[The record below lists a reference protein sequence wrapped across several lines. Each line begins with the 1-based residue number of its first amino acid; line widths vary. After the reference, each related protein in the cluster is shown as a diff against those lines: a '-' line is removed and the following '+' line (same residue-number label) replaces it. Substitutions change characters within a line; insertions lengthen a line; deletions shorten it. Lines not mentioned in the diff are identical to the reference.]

1 MVEIHDKKECSGCG
15 TCAAVCP
22 KKCIEMLEDKEG
34 FLYPKVNIN
43 KCVKC
48 DMCDKV
54 CPFKNTYPTKV
65 YKVYGFNS
73 IDEMNR
79 LRSSSGG
86 FFSVIAG
93 LIIAEKGIVFG
104 VGMTADCRESCYY
117 VAEDMDGL
125 KKLIGSKYIQV
136 EAGKMFEHVKEQLET
151 GRKVLYS
158 GTPCAVN
165 GLRRFLGN
173 DYENLICVDVVCHG
187 VPSKKIWMK
196 HLEYVE
202 KEKKIV
208 NVSFRYKKDGWQNF
222 SMGYICQDQ
231 GKILVSKDRDFYMI
245 MFLNNYSLRP
255 SCYACRVKGN
265 NTADI
270 TMGDFWGGEDVIPDL
285 YDGKGSSLVILRSEK
300 GQKIFEAVK
309 AAGKYKE
316 VSYPD
321 AVRHNTPEFKSVA
334 KPKRRKEFYDDL
346 NKVSY
351 EKIIEKYCSIPF
363 SVKLKDTIK
372 SALRKKGIS
381 GGN

>member
-1 MVEIHDKKECSGCG
+1 
-15 TCAAVCP
+15 
-22 KKCIEMLEDKEG
+22 
-34 FLYPKVNIN
+34 
-43 KCVKC
+43 
-48 DMCDKV
+48 
-54 CPFKNTYPTKV
+54 
-65 YKVYGFNS
+65 
-73 IDEMNR
+73 
-79 LRSSSGG
+79 
-86 FFSVIAG
+86 
-93 LIIAEKGIVFG
+93 
-104 VGMTADCRESCYY
+104 
-117 VAEDMDGL
+117 
-125 KKLIGSKYIQV
+125 
-136 EAGKMFEHVKEQLET
+136 
-151 GRKVLYS
+151 
-158 GTPCAVN
+158 
-165 GLRRFLGN
+165 
-173 DYENLICVDVVCHG
+173 
-187 VPSKKIWMK
+187 
-196 HLEYVE
+196 
-202 KEKKIV
+202 
-208 NVSFRYKKDGWQNF
+208 
-222 SMGYICQDQ
+222 
-231 GKILVSKDRDFYMI
+231 MI

-255 SCYACRVKGN
+255 SCYECRVKGN

-381 GGN
+381 GG